1 MRGRKQ
7 ISVLLVCLLI
17 LSMAGSVFA
26 SPSVTAFDQW
36 IVSRISVDRMM
47 NNLDY
52 LVHDIGVRVASS
64 PEEYEAARFIAKE
77 LEKYGYEVEIQ
88 PFDYRNRVAY
98 MTMLEPDEKQID
110 VRIGGNRNNA
120 VLTGPE
126 GITAQ
131 VIDCGMGG
139 VGDFPAEVEGNI
151 ALIKRGQETFANML
165 TRATAAGAV
174 GVIIQ
179 NNDWRIFTANV
190 GTAATIPYV
199 TLNEETGELLKG
211 DNVVVNLRTEEFDTS
226 WNVIATRKP
235 NNRNRDSGNIVI
247 FSAHYDTVPT
257 APGASDNGTGV
268 VGLLELARIYSG
280 MPIDTE
286 IRFLACGAEEVGLVG
301 SRYYVNQMS
310 ADEISRTVA
319 NYNMDMIGTAGPD
332 QTTLFANVLTGFTN
346 NPEHNLV
353 SFTALEAAERLGYAD
368 LVRMPYYRGASD
380 HVAFAE
386 VGIAAVNFIYR
397 DPVTIALEPWYHQP
411 YDTFDRVSPERL
423 LMAVEIIAAASHD
436 VVRPETPNLIKSMIR
451 QGVERPLMKD
461 YQDLEPVNIEILSG
475 EDL

>member
-1 MRGRKQ
+1 MRVRKL
-7 ISVLLVCLLI
+7 IGVLLICLLI
-17 LSMAGSVFA
+17 LSMASSVFA
-26 SPSVTAFDQW
+26 SPSATAFDQR

-47 NNLDY
+47 NNLDS
-52 LVHDIGVRVASS
+52 LVHDIGVRVAST
-64 PEEYEAARFIAKE
+64 PEEYEAAMFIAKE

-88 PFDYRNRVAY
+88 PFDYYNRAGYV
-98 MTMLEPDEKQID
+98 TMLEPEERKID
-110 VRIGGNRNNA
+110 VRIGGTRFNA
-120 VLTGPE
+120 PLTGPE

-139 VGDFPAEVEGNI
+139 INDFPAEVEGNI
-151 ALIKRGQETFANML
+151 ALIKRGQETFANMVN
-165 TRATAAGAV
+165 RAAAAGAV

-179 NNDWRIFTANV
+179 NNDWRIFSANV
-190 GTAATIPYV
+190 AGASIPYV

-226 WNVIATRKP
+226 WNVIATQKP

-280 MPIDTE
+280 IPIDTE

-301 SRYYVNQMS
+301 SRYYVSQMS

-332 QTTLFANVLTGFTN
+332 QTTLFANVLTGTAA

-368 LVRMPYYRGASD
+368 LVRMPFYRGASD

-436 VVRPETPNLIKSMIR
+436 VVRPETPSLIKSMIR

-461 YQDLEPVNIEILSG
+461 YQDLETVNMEILSG
-475 EDL
+475 DDL